1 MIGRDNGIGNRI
13 RMKIL
18 IRRCQKIWVLSFVVI
33 AFCGCYGQTSEDTM
47 CYEKKLVVLKENNA
61 YKFAMRSFA
70 EYFNTDLL
78 EERSRSLLEMKIDE
92 AIFFGSDSSECV
104 LLILNR
110 SANAEQEGRVF
121 GSARAYTGT
130 LVDRKWTFEPSVRF
144 TFASDYFQR
153 FPENSFEHISFLAR
167 ESVLEAGGSKRS
179 GCNIDEHYWFVY
191 LQK

>member
-1 MIGRDNGIGNRI
+1 MRFSLLRF
-13 RMKIL
+13 
-18 IRRCQKIWVLSFVVI
+18 QKIFILSFVVI
-33 AFCGCYGQTSEDTM
+33 AFNGCDGQPFGDVKCFE
-47 CYEKKLVVLKENNA
+47 EKLQVLKGSKT
-61 YKFAMRSFA
+61 YKFAKEAFTQ
-70 EYFNTDLL
+70 YFDTDLL
-78 EERSRSLLEMKIDE
+78 EERSRSLLEIKLDE
-92 AIFFGSDSSECV
+92 AIFFGSDSSKCV

-179 GCNIDEHYWFVY
+179 SCNIDEHYWFVY
-191 LQK
+191 LQQ